1 MPVIALIFATLLID
15 PPGQQTD
22 VPAEVAPAAPA
33 ARVAGPAI
41 DVDRPEYIYVRRKA
55 GFRAHL
61 KTRAHFAA
69 EMIESMDAL

>member
-22 VPAEVAPAAPA
+22 VPAKVAPAPAP
-33 ARVAGPAI
+33 RVAGPAI